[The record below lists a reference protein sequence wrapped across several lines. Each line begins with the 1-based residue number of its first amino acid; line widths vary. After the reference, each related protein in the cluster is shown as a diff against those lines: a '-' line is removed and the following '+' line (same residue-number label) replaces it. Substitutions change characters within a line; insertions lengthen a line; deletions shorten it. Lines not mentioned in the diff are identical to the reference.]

1 MDGDVIQKIREFFA
15 GKNNSGGFFSP
26 LEQLVLFGEVS
37 DEIVDAKKPGDAH
50 KPSE

>member
-1 MDGDVIQKIREFFA
+1 MDSDVIQKIKEFFA
-15 GKNNSGGFFSP
+15 GKNNSGGLFSP

-37 DEIVDAKKPGDAH
+37 SEIVDIKKSETAQ

>member
-1 MDGDVIQKIREFFA
+1 MEREVIRRIRDFFV
-15 GKNNSGGFFSP
+15 GKNDCGGVFSP

-37 DEIVDAKKPGDAH
+37 DELVDVKGSVDAR